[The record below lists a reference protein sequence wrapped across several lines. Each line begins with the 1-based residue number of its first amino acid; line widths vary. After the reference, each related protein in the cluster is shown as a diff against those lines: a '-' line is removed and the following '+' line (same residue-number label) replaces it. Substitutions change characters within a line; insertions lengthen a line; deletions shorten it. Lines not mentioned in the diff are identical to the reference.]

1 MTCPMNQITSRRC
14 LRSDFPEQNLARLI
28 DLHSFRWSIK
38 LTSKKGLQETRFVS
52 ACFLNYEAVLIK
64 KRKRER
70 KILSS
75 CCSQVLRSRF
85 YPPDNL
91 W

>member
-1 MTCPMNQITSRRC
+1 MNQITSRRC

-28 DLHSFRWSIK
+28 DLHSIRWSIK

-75 CCSQVLRSRF
+75 CCS
-85 YPPDNL
+85 
-91 W
+91 